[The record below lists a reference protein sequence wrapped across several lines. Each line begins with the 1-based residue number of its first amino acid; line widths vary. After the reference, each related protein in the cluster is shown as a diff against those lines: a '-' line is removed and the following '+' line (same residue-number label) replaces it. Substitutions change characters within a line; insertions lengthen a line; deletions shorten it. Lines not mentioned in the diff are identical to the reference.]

1 VDEIIGTLVEK
12 AQSETHFAAMYA
24 KLCLRL
30 SEARLP
36 AFQDEKVRAL
46 SDKHCVTVLLSHQ
59 CCYILQ
65 TCVSKR
71 TCMLFTLLI
80 THVFESMPA
89 SDTSLVVCCSH

>member
-36 AFQDEKVRAL
+36 AFQDEKV
-46 SDKHCVTVLLSHQ
+46 STITTLLLHQ
-59 CCYILQ
+59 YCYTLQ
-65 TCVSKR
+65 TVCE
-71 TCMLFTLLI
+71 TA
-80 THVFESMPA
+80 HVYGVHNVGSA
-89 SDTSLVVCCSH
+89 SV

>member
-46 SDKHCVTVLLSHQ
+46 SQRYCYCISTVIIMSADSGHCSAL
-59 CCYILQ
+59 
-65 TCVSKR
+65 
-71 TCMLFTLLI
+71 
-80 THVFESMPA
+80 
-89 SDTSLVVCCSH
+89 